1 LREVEDAMKRIG
13 AAIAVGMLIFAGPAF
28 AGQLDNLNTP
38 YASRGACESA
48 NAGFSNE
55 VADSLL
61 AQFPNFFDSEGD
73 VRSFLTRAFP
83 CEANPSDG
91 NWYIKDRRFAVI
103 NSDWYQH
110 RH

>member
-1 LREVEDAMKRIG
+1 MKKIG
-13 AAIAVGMLIFAGPAF
+13 SAIAVGLLMAASPAL
-28 AGQLDNLNTP
+28 AGQLDNLDTP

-55 VADSLL
+55 VRDGLL

-73 VRSFLTRAFP
+73 VQSFLTRAFP
-83 CEANPSDG
+83 CEIDSSDG
-91 NWYIKDRRFAVI
+91 NWYIRDRRFAVL
-103 NSDWYQH
+103 NSDWYQN